1 MWKTTTA
8 MIGDN
13 PPTAT
18 TAYGVHALDALR
30 QIPDNS
36 VHAVITE
43 PPTWQ
48 KRSIEGAG
56 FPQQWKGV
64 VYAPMQD
71 MARVAVPE
79 GSYHLGHETKVQDYI
94 GHLILVFR
102 EIKRVLR
109 KDGTVWVLV
118 KEARSNNTS
127 TSQANDIPNKNLFG
141 CPYRFA
147 LAMQAEGWVWRSA
160 PIWHETNRLPNHG
173 DRPTDV
179 HHHFFFGAHPE
190 SGGEYHYDVD
200 SIREAHTSLH
210 NPPGNKDTEVCDGF
224 ARRPIGDAAFH
235 PKGRNKRSVFT
246 VPHGC
251 WPGMQEGPWPRD
263 LIEPLVMA
271 SVPVGG
277 TVLDPFAGSG
287 AVAEVALEQG
297 KNFIGIDINA
307 EAEDEM
313 LRRIYGTRPPTKAKK
328 QVDQINPVA
337 DMFEERQ

>member
-1 MWKTTTA
+1 M
-8 MIGDN
+8 
-13 PPTAT
+13 
-18 TAYGVHALDALR
+18 R
-30 QIPDNS
+30 
-36 VHAVITE
+36 
-43 PPTWQ
+43 
-48 KRSIEGAG
+48 
-56 FPQQWKGV
+56 
-64 VYAPMQD
+64 D
-71 MARVAVPE
+71 MARIAVPE

-102 EIKRVLR
+102 EVKRVLR

-118 KEARSNNTS
+118 KEARSNSTS
-127 TSQANDIPNKNLFG
+127 TSQANDIPSKNLFG

-190 SGGEYHYDVD
+190 SEGEYHYDVD

-210 NPPGNKDTEVCDGF
+210 NPPGNKDTEVCEGF
-224 ARRPIGDAAFH
+224 ARRPIGDTAFH

-271 SVPVGG
+271 SVPMGG

-287 AVAEVALEQG
+287 TVAEVALEQG

-328 QVDQINPVA
+328 RAVQTNPVT